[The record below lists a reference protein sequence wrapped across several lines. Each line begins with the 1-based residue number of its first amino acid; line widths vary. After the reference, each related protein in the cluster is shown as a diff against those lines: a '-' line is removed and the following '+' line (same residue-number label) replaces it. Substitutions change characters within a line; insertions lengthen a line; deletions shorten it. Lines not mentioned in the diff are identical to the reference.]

1 MQVITCT
8 RVLGVNAFNL
18 RLAFRFRFRRCDYVW
33 ISEPPYEDVSGTPFC
48 GLYAPITYRSSTRTL
63 SITLLYSQSHKHAF
77 TLEYTAE
84 SKQINLTRI
93 SRN

>member
-1 MQVITCT
+1 MPRWIA
-8 RVLGVNAFNL
+8 RAGRYGRARALGPLNVLF
-18 RLAFRFRFRRCDYVW
+18 LALSLRRCDYVW

-48 GLYAPITYRSSTRTL
+48 GLYAPIAYRSSTRTL

-84 SKQINLTRI
+84 SEYRG
-93 SRN
+93 